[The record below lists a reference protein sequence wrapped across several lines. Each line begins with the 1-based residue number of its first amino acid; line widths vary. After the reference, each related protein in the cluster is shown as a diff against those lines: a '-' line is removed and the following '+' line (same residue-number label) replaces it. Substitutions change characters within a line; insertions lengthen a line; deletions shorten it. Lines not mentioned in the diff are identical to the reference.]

1 MLQEKLKLVWAS
13 DMSSNRNAARGTR
26 PLVGRARK
34 APANASH
41 IMANCDSTHVIAA
54 YAGLGPVKNFSD
66 VLDQSAQLAPAKCL
80 AAEQVIHMA
89 ESWRYLSSAMFAL
102 LNNESGNAIHLAYY
116 CELRAA
122 LSLFCGS
129 GLRIDRDNG
138 FWIDSAGTMH
148 RLGDHR
154 THSFAW
160 KAWTEWVKRSD
171 ARGLL
176 ENSVRLLPSVT
187 LKDFE
192 PQLKQFDPTLMLSGW
207 GLDLIRLK
215 DDHETRNSVS
225 YTAYW
230 RSQPLIKMSA
240 EKLEFIKSLSGMFL
254 SSGSGLIFDRALVQ
268 YLVSSTLSSSIPA
281 SDPPTDQQIEARK
294 EELNKIVSF
303 VAKQTGADEVTMA
316 EHLSANVGVSIF
328 EKASDE
334 ADKVENVMARAAF
347 MARLAMLFVKSH
359 ISLSRDEN
367 AKQWMRNWLESCG
380 RWEPMGG
387 AALED
392 LESDLNEAIDHF
404 PAFSA
409 DMPASLWRGENLP
422 HSTSLA
428 NLHACIAWGVA
439 A

>member
-1 MLQEKLKLVWAS
+1 M
-13 DMSSNRNAARGTR
+13 
-26 PLVGRARK
+26 
-34 APANASH
+34 
-41 IMANCDSTHVIAA
+41 
-54 YAGLGPVKNFSD
+54 
-66 VLDQSAQLAPAKCL
+66 
-80 AAEQVIHMA
+80 
-89 ESWRYLSSAMFAL
+89 
-102 LNNESGNAIHLAYY
+102 
-116 CELRAA
+116 
-122 LSLFCGS
+122 
-129 GLRIDRDNG
+129 
-138 FWIDSAGTMH
+138 
-148 RLGDHR
+148 
-154 THSFAW
+154 
-160 KAWTEWVKRSD
+160 
-171 ARGLL
+171 L